1 MTCRFSLL
9 HPFSFTNT
17 SNSYVE
23 TNLNRQVVL
32 GYMFL
37 SAPQA
42 RPWVKLFIDTQQPMP
57 RSFFNMITQDMV
69 YHFQRKGC
77 DNATSVMTERAK
89 QIQKNMENQLIFQE
103 TKLKNISRSVSS
115 F

>member
-57 RSFFNMITQDMV
+57 RSFFNMITQPASNTGRIWYTIFNEKVVTM
-69 YHFQRKGC
+69 
-77 DNATSVMTERAK
+77 
-89 QIQKNMENQLIFQE
+89 QL
-103 TKLKNISRSVSS
+103 L
-115 F
+115 